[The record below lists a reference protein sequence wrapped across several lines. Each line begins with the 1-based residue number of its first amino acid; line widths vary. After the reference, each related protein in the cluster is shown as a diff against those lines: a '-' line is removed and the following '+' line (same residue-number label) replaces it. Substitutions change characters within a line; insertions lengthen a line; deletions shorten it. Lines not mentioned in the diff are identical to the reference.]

1 MSLDIL
7 PKLRISLDA
16 DLRGR
21 LVDEFAE
28 ATKIHFLGEEGLDV
42 DVKGLPVGVVEV
54 VLLRPFERL
63 VVWVLFC

>member
-1 MSLDIL
+1 MSLDVL
-7 PKLRISLDA
+7 PKLRVGLDT

-42 DVKGLPVGVVEV
+42 DVEGLPVGVVEV
-54 VLLRPFERL
+54 VLLR
-63 VVWVLFC
+63 LFGG